1 MPKHNTLETPK
12 SIEFVARSDPNRVE
26 LLPSGLVRAMSLR
39 PARNPQT
46 HFVPRRAPRPSV
58 VSVADTFVSF
68 LVAAGYCRKHAPRNR
83 LFTTASQRSSH
94 ASAIPIP
101 VQDNS
106 GESRATYNV
115 SPSTQEGLE
124 GGEGQRK
131 SKHGNEGAGEKYLTR
146 LGASR
151 PSMSVAPR
159 NEAPLEK
166 RRAQDFLPLEL
177 RSLRNGSYFKN
188 VDLKYLFN
196 FYVDVLGYEEGVK
209 SLKVVLSNP
218 NREMAGQT
226 LVKNEQHCK
235 DQTHI
240 PGVGRLLLLLE
251 DRNSSNQL
259 LFSAYKRIPSPAMAY
274 LSDRTRGSLL
284 HRFANPPRP
293 RRVYGQRFLAIVDD
307 MCKASLAL
315 SPAYWTAAIHAAGK
329 YSAKV
334 TDSDLS
340 TVVELWRR
348 MENEGG
354 IRSSSVTFNVLFDI
368 AIKGGHFKFAE
379 RVLKEATKR
388 GMNLS
393 RFGRVAQIY
402 YKGVQGD
409 ASGVRE
415 AYRSFVQAGE
425 VVDTVVLNCVIAS
438 LIRADRFDLAEKM
451 YERMREVH
459 NALAKRGTELR
470 PKSLNPLRHDNYAA
484 YRNASK
490 KLGRVLGMSAF
501 LHDKLPEQHRRLQS
515 ALPLTPDSKTFAI
528 LLSYHTFQSGNL
540 ERFIAL
546 LREMEVHF
554 EIPPRTIVY
563 ILLFQGFSIH
573 GGASKTPWSFERLQ
587 GVWAAFRRAV
597 EHSHSEIR
605 SRSSTKKR
613 MAKFIWENPLTGK
626 TNTVIRQFPSV
637 HNPSGKRPASE
648 SDNKDESSSD
658 IDAMEHEDHDE
669 EDDHEDKWRYEN
681 TVFLGRKV
689 VVSALHAYYVC
700 GGPAAVR
707 ELWSEI
713 KPHWTPKNQKLA
725 DVVAVKKVV
734 QRLGK

>member
-1 MPKHNTLETPK
+1 MPKHNSLETPR
-12 SIEFVARSDPNRVE
+12 SIQFVARSDPNRVE
-26 LLPSGLVRAMSLR
+26 PILPSLVRAMSLR

-68 LVAAGYCRKHAPRNR
+68 LVAAGSCRNHAPRSR
-83 LFTTASQRSSH
+83 FFATASQRSSH
-94 ASAIPIP
+94 ASAVPIP
-101 VQDNS
+101 VQNNP
-106 GESRATYNV
+106 GEIRATYT
-115 SPSTQEGLE
+115 PSTQEGLDRRE
-124 GGEGQRK
+124 PQQR
-131 SKHGNEGAGEKYLTR
+131 SKHDDEGSEEQCCTAVATSRLSRSASTSNEKPPAE
-146 LGASR
+146 
-151 PSMSVAPR
+151 
-159 NEAPLEK
+159 
-166 RRAQDFLPLEL
+166 RRVRDFLPLEL
-177 RSLRNGSYFKN
+177 RNLRNGSYFRN
-188 VDLKYLFN
+188 VDLKHLFN
-196 FYVDVLGYEEGVK
+196 FYVDVLGYEDGVQA
-209 SLKVVLSNP
+209 LKVVLSNP
-218 NREMAGQT
+218 NREMAAQT
-226 LVKNEQHCK
+226 LNKNNQHCK

-240 PGVGRLLLLLE
+240 PGVSRLLTLLE
-251 DRNSSNQL
+251 DRNSSNQQ
-259 LFSAYKRIPSPAMAY
+259 LFTAYKRIPSPAVAY
-274 LSDRTRGSLL
+274 LSNRTRGILL

-293 RRVYGQRFLAIVDD
+293 RRVYGQRFLTIVDD
-307 MCKASLAL
+307 MCKASLSL

-340 TVVELWRR
+340 NVVELWRR

-354 IRSSSVTFNVLFDI
+354 IQSSSVTFNVLFDI
-368 AIKGGHFKFAE
+368 AVKGGHFKFAE

-388 GMNLS
+388 GVHLS

-409 ASGVRE
+409 ATGVRE
-415 AYRSFVQAGE
+415 AYHSFVQAGE

-438 LIRADRFDLAEKM
+438 LIRAGRFDLAEKM

-459 NALAKRGTELR
+459 NVLANRDAELR
-470 PKSLNPLRHDNYAA
+470 PKSLSPLRHDNYAA

-501 LHDKLPEQHRRLQS
+501 LYDKLPEQHRVLQS

-528 LLSYHTFQSGNL
+528 LLSYHAFQSGDL

-563 ILLFQGFSIH
+563 ILLFQGFSVH
-573 GGASKTPWSFERLQ
+573 GRAPKTPWTFERLQ
-587 GVWAAFRRAV
+587 AVWAAFRRAV
-597 EHSHSEIR
+597 DHSHSEIR

-613 MAKFIWENPLTGK
+613 MAKFIWENPLTGN
-626 TNTVIRQFPSV
+626 TNTVVRQFPSV
-637 HNPSGKRPASE
+637 HNPRGHRHASKSE
-648 SDNKDESSSD
+648 DKNESLSDNDTL
-658 IDAMEHEDHDE
+658 EHDYHDE
-669 EDDHEDKWRYEN
+669 EDDNEDKWRYEN
-681 TVFLGRKV
+681 TIFLGRKV
-689 VVSALHAYYVC
+689 VVSALHAYSVC

-707 ELWSEI
+707 ELWSQI
-713 KPHWTPKNQKLA
+713 KPHWTPKHQKLA

-734 QRLGK
+734 RRLGR